1 MLRELPKRIMER
13 TVFMF
18 VEISRYPY
26 GKGDKINVTSLF
38 FRAVWRF
45 NLEVARAV
53 DAERASAH
61 LKTQWAGG
69 TCYNHLFIVGYIIGW
84 WPTPFRES

>member
-26 GKGDKINVTSLF
+26 GKGDKINVTSLS
-38 FRAVWRF
+38 FRAVWRI

-53 DAERASAH
+53 DAERASVH
-61 LKTQWAGG
+61 LGS
-69 TCYNHLFIVGYIIGW
+69 
-84 WPTPFRES
+84 RELRETTMKHGNFLAT